1 MNSFYLKRRL
11 STLPLLRSTIDVVGL
26 NFSVRNGK
34 RWIPNAITTLI
45 PFKMFDSGQRY
56 SFSNLRFV
64 SISTNTADISIL
76 PSGNRKSRAI
86 STTRLRH
93 YCPYTCSLSTSQSTT
108 TLEGDLILRLA
119 SYLDAFSTYPIQTQI
134 PGGAPGG
141 TTGKPEVCPT
151 RSSRTSVRATQ
162 ISCAHD
168 RQRPN
173 CLTTF

>member
-1 MNSFYLKRRL
+1 MYIRTEKKIHYYKRDVKSGRIKTKRSYKHKKEPTLRLIPFICLESVTLKRRL

-76 PSGNRKSRAI
+76 PLGNRKSRAI

-93 YCPYTCSLSTSQSTT
+93 YCPYTCSLSTS
-108 TLEGDLILRLA
+108 
-119 SYLDAFSTYPIQTQI
+119 
-134 PGGAPGG
+134 
-141 TTGKPEVCPT
+141 
-151 RSSRTSVRATQ
+151 
-162 ISCAHD
+162 
-168 RQRPN
+168 
-173 CLTTF
+173 